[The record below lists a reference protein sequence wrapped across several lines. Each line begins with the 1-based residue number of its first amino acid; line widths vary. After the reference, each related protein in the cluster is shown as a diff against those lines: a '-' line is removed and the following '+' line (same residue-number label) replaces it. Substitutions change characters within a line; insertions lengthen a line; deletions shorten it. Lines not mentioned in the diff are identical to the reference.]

1 MPFDDDSPVLP
12 DGNAIRRL
20 RHERGWPPKRLID
33 AVKAAQVTS
42 TGSFAKKIA
51 PDLLAGIEERNERV
65 PYDTVCLIASAFDCE
80 PVELVLE
87 EPEEDEESEDA

>member
-20 RHERGWPPKRLID
+20 RHERGWPPQRLID
-33 AVKAAQVTS
+33 AVTAAQATS
-42 TGSFAKKIA
+42 TGRLEKKIVPA
-51 PDLLAGIEERNERV
+51 LLAGIEERNERV

-80 PVELVLE
+80 PVELVLD
-87 EPEEDEESEDA
+87 EPEEEDEDA

>member
-1 MPFDDDSPVLP
+1 MPFEDDSPVLP

-20 RHERGWPPKRLID
+20 RHERGWPPRRLIE
-33 AVKAAQVTS
+33 AVKAAQEAA
-42 TGSFAKKIA
+42 TGRLTKIA

-80 PVELVLE
+80 PVELVLD
-87 EPEEDEESEDA
+87 EPEEEEDA